1 MKTRNITLF
10 TAIAA
15 AAAFAS
21 SAQAA
26 VVLSD
31 GHDGDYRVIFV
42 TLGTKAATDQTIGLY
57 NSFVDA
63 QGNDVSSTQTASL
76 NTTWTTVGSTAGT
89 SAKVNTVTSSG
100 GADIHIYTPSAVSGE
115 YTLIADSYA
124 ELWDND
130 GIAVALTFGDG
141 TAATGNI
148 WTGTNTSGDSDN
160 YTGDPSGP
168 LGTGANGANTG
179 TNANI
184 AVGGGGRTDH
194 GWIKGGNTGGDTA
207 TFSMLGMSEVL
218 TIPEPSSM
226 SLLAL
231 GGLALL
237 RRRRA

>member
-1 MKTRNITLF
+1 M
-10 TAIAA
+10 
-15 AAAFAS
+15 
-21 SAQAA
+21 
-26 VVLSD
+26 
-31 GHDGDYRVIFV
+31 
-42 TLGTKAATDQTIGLY
+42 
-57 NSFVDA
+57 
-63 QGNDVSSTQTASL
+63 
-76 NTTWTTVGSTAGT
+76 
-89 SAKVNTVTSSG
+89 
-100 GADIHIYTPSAVSGE
+100 
-115 YTLIADSYA
+115 
-124 ELWDND
+124 
-130 GIAVALTFGDG
+130 ALTFGDG